1 MKIARIV
8 YLSMVH
14 FRLLRLFM
22 FIQKMDVWL
31 SVSVYEK
38 FFATLLCASYMSEN
52 QQRSRAK
59 IIWIFFNFCPTI
71 NDADS
76 DIYLRTI
83 KLQRIFRRRTQRARR
98 PFMNVHK
105 LKV

>member
-8 YLSMVH
+8 YLSMVR

-22 FIQKMDVWL
+22 FIQKNGRLALCVRL
-31 SVSVYEK
+31 RK
-38 FFATLLCASYMSEN
+38 TLFATLLCASYMSEN

-59 IIWIFFNFCPTI
+59 IIRVFFNFCPTI

-76 DIYLRTI
+76 DIYLR
-83 KLQRIFRRRTQRARR
+83 
-98 PFMNVHK
+98 
-105 LKV
+105 

>member
-8 YLSMVH
+8 YLSMVR

-22 FIQKMDVWL
+22 FIQKNGRLALCVRL
-31 SVSVYEK
+31 RK
-38 FFATLLCASYMSEN
+38 TLFAALLCASYMSEN

-59 IIWIFFNFCPTI
+59 IIRVFFNFCPTI

-76 DIYLRTI
+76 DIYLR
-83 KLQRIFRRRTQRARR
+83 
-98 PFMNVHK
+98 
-105 LKV
+105 

>member
-38 FFATLLCASYMSEN
+38 LSATLLCASYMSEN

-59 IIWIFFNFCPTI
+59 IIRVFFNFCPTI

-83 KLQRIFRRRTQRARR
+83 KLQRVFRRRTQRARR
-98 PFMNVHK
+98 PFFE
-105 LKV
+105 